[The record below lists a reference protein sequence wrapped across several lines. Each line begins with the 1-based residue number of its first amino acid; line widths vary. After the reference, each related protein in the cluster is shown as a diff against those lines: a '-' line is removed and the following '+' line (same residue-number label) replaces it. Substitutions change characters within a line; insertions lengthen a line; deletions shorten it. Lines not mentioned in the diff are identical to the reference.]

1 MEKLKRLKPYKDTS
15 PAETIHR
22 IRQILFDNDLF
33 VIESA
38 QKTDPVS
45 GVCSCRVILGDE
57 GLRDLNIGTNG
68 KGMTAR

>member
-38 QKTDPVS
+38 Q
-45 GVCSCRVILGDE
+45 
-57 GLRDLNIGTNG
+57 
-68 KGMTAR
+68 